1 MNFLTKKQMTEAL
14 FEVMSPYDRMGSPSL
29 INEKIELMWR
39 MNQSFGAELIG
50 SLNGHLIYGFDGIPT
65 GSIRSENV
73 TKKSSGESVPRFTVT
88 SPFIEKQ
95 RGERDAVK
103 SGTVKGVLSRL
114 DSKVIKPASII
125 STFAVNVF
133 PKFFHGIGTTSFSVS
148 NVPIPSFQEY
158 YEFLIDNI
166 NVESK
171 SINVTLPQSIVDW
184 TIEARKRIQTT
195 KERFNESE
203 ITRRAF
209 FNGFYIFAH
218 SKDIRHLDKPILMMK
233 FKFREGSTQDIETVS
248 HRRIDSINEIG
259 DECPHILGLNN
270 LMRLNTEFSSGI
282 IPSYEGT
289 QVYKYNQTYGILR
302 GACNFN
308 NLGHFNMAV
317 VPVNPVSNDTDRP
330 KTGHGVV
337 ESRKLSELFGD

>member
-14 FEVMSPYDRMGSPSL
+14 FEVMSPYDRMGPSSL

-50 SLNGHLIYGFDGIPT
+50 SHYGNLIYGFDGIPM
-65 GSIRSENV
+65 GSIRSENTV
-73 TKKSSGESVPRFTVT
+73 KKSSGESVPRFIVT

-114 DSKVIKPASII
+114 NSETIKPASII

-133 PKFFHGIGTTSFSVS
+133 PKIFHGIGTSSFSTS
-148 NVPIPSFQEY
+148 NVPLPSFQEY

-166 NVESK
+166 DVGSK
-171 SINVTLPQSIVDW
+171 SINVPLPQSIIDW
-184 TIEARKRIQTT
+184 TIESRKRVQAA
-195 KERFNESE
+195 KDKFHESE

-209 FNGFYIFAH
+209 FNGFYVFAH
-218 SKDIRHLDKPILMMK
+218 SRDIKHLDKPILMMR
-233 FKFREGSTQDIETVS
+233 FKFREGSTQDIEIVS
-248 HRRIDSINEIG
+248 HRRIDSVNEIG
-259 DECPHILGLNN
+259 AEYPHILGLNN

-282 IPSYEGT
+282 IPSYDGT
-289 QVYKYNQTYGILR
+289 QVYRYNQTYGIIR
-302 GACNFN
+302 GAWNFN
-308 NLGHFNMAV
+308 NFGHFNLAV
-317 VPVNPVSNDTDRP
+317 VPVNPVSNDTDGP
-330 KTGHGVV
+330 KTGHGVA